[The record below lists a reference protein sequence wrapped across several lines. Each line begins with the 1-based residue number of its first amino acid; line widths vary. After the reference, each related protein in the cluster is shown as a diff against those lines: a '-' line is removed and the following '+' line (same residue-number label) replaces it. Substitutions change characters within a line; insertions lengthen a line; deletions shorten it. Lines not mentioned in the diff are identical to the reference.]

1 MASSGEGGVM
11 AQLIAMAKPSAAAN
25 GDAAAKKRKA
35 GDETE
40 ESDSDSEPA
49 KVGAGAGTGDGE
61 GEGDDEDDD
70 EEDDGDDK
78 ANGEGDEGAGKATG
92 AVEAE
97 AEEDTLGLGKMIA
110 AASFLKKHSKKVT
123 PDALVAAHAET
134 AGSAAV
140 AATVSAD
147 IVQFLNE
154 KNLKVFIDNVD
165 KIFVNPKFG
174 GLSITD
180 CTAKNFT
187 CCFGGG
193 NKANITVTVSSL
205 NPASPV
211 SFHVSEKKRF
221 LLLAVLQLCSFRN
234 AASPVYWT
242 LKKANKVN
250 DLYRKTKSFISASL

>member
-11 AQLIAMAKPSAAAN
+11 AQLIAMAKPSAGAN

-49 KVGAGAGTGDGE
+49 KVGAVAGTGEDE
-61 GEGDDEDDD
+61 DEDEDDD
-70 EEDDGDDK
+70 EEEDGEDK
-78 ANGEGDEGAGKATG
+78 ANGGGNEGAGKATG
-92 AVEAE
+92 AVE

-154 KNLKVFIDNVD
+154 NNLKVFIDNVD

-242 LKKANKVN
+242 LKKANKAN

>member
-1 MASSGEGGVM
+1 MALASEGGVM

-25 GDAAAKKRKA
+25 GDAAARKRKA
-35 GDETE
+35 SDETE

-49 KVGAGAGTGDGE
+49 KVGACAGD
-61 GEGDDEDDD
+61 GDDEDDD
-70 EEDDGDDK
+70 DDDDDEADEEVK
-78 ANGEGDEGAGKATG
+78 ANGGGDEGAGKATG
-92 AVEAE
+92 AEAE
-97 AEEDTLGLGKMIA
+97 AADDMGFVKMIA
-110 AASFLKKHSKKVT
+110 AASYLKKHGKKVNSDT
-123 PDALVAAHAET
+123 LVSAHAET

-147 IVQFLNE
+147 VIQFLNDN
-154 KNLKVFIDNVD
+154 NLKGFILNVD

-187 CCFGGG
+187 CCFGNG

-205 NPASPV
+205 DPASPV
-211 SFHVSEKKRF
+211 IFHVSEKKRF

-242 LKKANKVN
+242 LKKPNKVN
-250 DLYRKTKSFISASL
+250 DLYKKTKSFIKSSL